1 MAVGNLICSL
11 SFLVGVIYLVIR
23 IVCTPSIGA
32 GKKAIVVPR
41 TTGSGESTFEL
52 DFRSTRYVSPFR
64 YQMVIVPDDVVGTIS
79 VDQEIVKMKYGLPV
93 SLEIVVGYGITA
105 QDGCPIGTYRE
116 YARGESHGM
125 RQTIYTAV
133 KAALDEV
140 LGEIYILILNS
151 ERNKISV
158 MIRDLADVGLRQT
171 GLALLSFTI
180 RDLSDHD
187 GYLEGIED
195 LRAWPVGCDAIQGQA
210 TAYRSAGQE
219 EKAKRFTILERG
231 KVDDEAIAHMK
242 RLIEIGIKYGIPF
255 SELVPDGMLVTWEKL
270 GDLEEAQRNENE
282 SEEIEDRLNDKPE

>member
-1 MAVGNLICSL
+1 
-11 SFLVGVIYLVIR
+11 
-23 IVCTPSIGA
+23 
-32 GKKAIVVPR
+32 
-41 TTGSGESTFEL
+41 
-52 DFRSTRYVSPFR
+52 
-64 YQMVIVPDDVVGTIS
+64 MVIVPDDVVGTIS